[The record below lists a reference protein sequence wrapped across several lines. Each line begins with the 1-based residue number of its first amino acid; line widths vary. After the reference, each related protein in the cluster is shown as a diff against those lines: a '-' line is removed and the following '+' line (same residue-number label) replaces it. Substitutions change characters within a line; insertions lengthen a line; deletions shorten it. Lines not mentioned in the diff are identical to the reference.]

1 MKPKDIHSPELQG
14 ERRLPVTISECVRK
28 AITGRWRTVDEVQH
42 FVRTMHGAQ
51 ISGSNCSARIRE
63 LRKRG
68 YSVACRHLHDRR
80 WEYKI
85 IKGGSL

>member
-1 MKPKDIHSPELQG
+1 MANQ
-14 ERRLPVTISECVRK
+14 
-28 AITGRWRTVDEVQH
+28 
-42 FVRTMHGAQ
+42 MHGAQ

-85 IKGGSL
+85 GKGGSL